1 MAEEL
6 KIQIGADTSQFNA
19 ELQKAENE
27 LKQFQ
32 NALKKTT
39 DVKALEQLNAQ
50 VLQTQRTI
58 STLRGSMQTVAS
70 SSNQASN
77 SVLNLSRVVQDAPFG
92 FIGIA
97 NNINPLVEG
106 FGRLKKETGSTG
118 SAFSALIG
126 AISGPAGLGLGVA
139 AATSL
144 LVVFGDKLKFGKEN
158 TDQLAASVA
167 DLRIRID
174 STTSSVKKF
183 NDEIDFTRKLSEI
196 EYGNNWDD
204 LTRKIISADGAS
216 VDLATK
222 LTNLQS
228 KIPGLEEELTAA
240 NRAFD
245 SFAQGQTGFFEQ
257 FSKSATGLNNFQK
270 QLRDIGDLSRLTES
284 ELSSFSETQR
294 LQIQRVIIAQKAYND
309 AISQQ
314 SALTNALTLA
324 QANARKTERDVNEE
338 RAKAEKERLKNLETV
353 SKVLAKL
360 SDDLRDQ
367 KAIAIGFNTSTTLA
381 QANLVKSALE
391 KLISDFN
398 LDPANAVKLKVAL
411 TTATGKALGKEE
423 IKALYNNLIAQASS
437 EEFTR
442 NLKPIELK
450 PDFKITPKVIS
461 TKTDWLK
468 SLQTTL
474 GGAVDQ
480 FSIKISDTIYQG
492 VQQSFADFAAGLGEF
507 IGAAISGTSF
517 GDAFKNIFASLGE
530 NIKSLGKQIIQI
542 ASLAL
547 LIKKNLFFKPQLALL
562 AGIALVALGSV
573 ISNAFKKQAFAVGT
587 RNAPGGLALVGERG
601 PELVNIPRGSQVI
614 PAAQTANMMGGVGQS
629 IEVFGVLRGQDIFF
643 ANKNYTKAFS
653 RAT

>member
-50 VLQTQRTI
+50 ILQTQRTV
-58 STLRGSMQTVAS
+58 STLRGSMQTVAN

-97 NNINPLVEG
+97 NNINPLIEG

-118 SAFSALIG
+118 SAFSALVG
-126 AISGPAGLGLGVA
+126 AVSGPAGLGLGVA
-139 AATSL
+139 AVTSL

-158 TDQLAASVA
+158 TEQLAASVG
-167 DLRIRID
+167 DLKSRVD
-174 STTSSVKKF
+174 ATTLSIKSF
-183 NDEIDFTRKLSEI
+183 NDEIDFTRKLATI
-196 EYGNNWDD
+196 EYGNNWDEY
-204 LTRKIISADGAS
+204 TRKINNANGAS
-216 VDLATK
+216 IDISTK
-222 LTNLQS
+222 LVKLR
-228 KIPGLEEELTAA
+228 KEIPGLEDELTAA
-240 NRAFD
+240 NRALD
-245 SFAQGQTGFFEQ
+245 TFAESQTGAVEQ
-257 FSKSATGLNNFQK
+257 FYKSATGLNEFQE
-270 QLRDIGDLSRLTES
+270 QLRAIGDVTKLTES
-284 ELSSFSETQR
+284 ELTNFTESQR
-294 LQIQRVIIAQKAYND
+294 YQIKRLIIAQNAYNV
-309 AISQQ
+309 AKGQESQ
-314 SALTNALTLA
+314 LVKDLELA
-324 QANARKTERDVNEE
+324 QANARKTERDVNEA

-411 TTATGKALGKEE
+411 TSATGKALGKEE

-442 NLKPIELK
+442 NLKPIQTKIDFEVQPKLVIKGLEWVKKLEEEL
-450 PDFKITPKVIS
+450 
-461 TKTDWLK
+461 L
-468 SLQTTL
+468 
-474 GGAVDQ
+474 GAVNK
-480 FSIKISDTIYQG
+480 FAIKANEALYQAT
-492 VQQSFADFAAGLGEF
+492 VATFADFASGLGEI
-507 IGAAISGTSF
+507 IGAAITGASLK
-517 GDAFKNIFASLGE
+517 DAFESLFASLGE

-542 ASLAL
+542 ASLTL
-547 LIKKNLFFKPQLALL
+547 IIKKNLFKKPEIALI

-573 ISNAFKKQAFAVGT
+573 ISNVFKRSAFAVGT

-614 PAAQTANMMGGVGQS
+614 PAAQTANMLGGVGQS

>member
-97 NNINPLVEG
+97 NNINPLIEG

-158 TDQLAASVA
+158 TEQLASSVA
-167 DLRIRID
+167 DLKSRVD
-174 STTSSVKKF
+174 ATSLSIKSF
-183 NDEIDFTRKLSEI
+183 NDEIDFTRKLATI
-196 EYGNNWDD
+196 EYGNNWDEY
-204 LTRKIISADGAS
+204 TRKINNANGAS
-216 VDLATK
+216 IDISTK
-222 LTNLQS
+222 LVKLR
-228 KIPGLEEELTAA
+228 KEIPGLEDELTAA
-240 NRAFD
+240 NRALD
-245 SFAQGQTGFFEQ
+245 TFAESQTGAVEQ
-257 FSKSATGLNNFQK
+257 FFKSATGLNEFQE
-270 QLRDIGDLSRLTES
+270 QLRAIGDVTKLTES
-284 ELSSFSETQR
+284 ELSNFTQKQR
-294 LQIQRVIIAQKAYND
+294 LQINRLIIAQNAYNV
-309 AISQQ
+309 AKGQESQ
-314 SALTNALTLA
+314 LVKDLELA
-324 QANARKTERDVNEE
+324 QANARKTERDVNEA

-411 TTATGKALGKEE
+411 TTATGRALGKEE
-423 IKALYNNLIAQASS
+423 IKALYNKLIAQASS

-450 PDFKITPKVIS
+450 PDLKITPKVIS

-480 FSIKISDTIYQG
+480 FSIKISDSVYQG
-492 VQQSFADFAAGLGEF
+492 VVQIFSDFAAGIGEI
-507 IGAAISGTSF
+507 IGAAISGQGF
-517 GDAFKNIFASLGE
+517 GDAFKALFATLGE
-530 NIKSLGKQIIQI
+530 NIKSLGKQLIQT
-542 ASLAL
+542 ASLI
-547 LIKKNLFFKPQLALL
+547 LIIRKNLFSKPGLALI

-573 ISNAFKKQAFAVGT
+573 ISNSFKRQAFAAGT

-629 IEVFGVLRGQDIFF
+629 IEVFGILRGQDIFF

>member
-58 STLRGSMQTVAS
+58 STLRGSMQTVATS
-70 SSNQASN
+70 TRQAELG
-77 SVLNLSRVVQDAPFG
+77 VLNLSRVVQDAPFG
-92 FIGIA
+92 FLGIA

-106 FGRLKKETGSTG
+106 FQRLKQETGSNK

-158 TDQLAASVA
+158 TEQLAASVA

-174 STTSSVKKF
+174 STTSSIKKF
-183 NDEIDFTRKLSEI
+183 YDEIDFTRKLSEI

-222 LTNLQS
+222 LSNLQS

-324 QANARKTERDVNEE
+324 QANARKTERDVNEA

-411 TTATGKALGKEE
+411 TSATGKALGKEE

-442 NLKPIELK
+442 NLKPIQTKIDFEVQPKLVIKGLEWVKKLEEEL
-450 PDFKITPKVIS
+450 
-461 TKTDWLK
+461 L
-468 SLQTTL
+468 
-474 GGAVDQ
+474 GAVNK
-480 FSIKISDTIYQG
+480 FAIKANEALFQAT
-492 VQQSFADFAAGLGEF
+492 VATFADFAAGLGE
-507 IGAAISGTSF
+507 IVGAAISGASLK
-517 GDAFKNIFASLGE
+517 DAFESLFASLGE

-542 ASLAL
+542 ASLTL
-547 LIKKNLFFKPQLALL
+547 IIKKNLFKKPEIALI

-573 ISNAFKKQAFAVGT
+573 ISNVFKRSAFAVGT

-614 PAAQTANMMGGVGQS
+614 PAAQTANMLGGVGQS
-629 IEVFGVLRGQDIFF
+629 IEVFGVLRGQDIYFS
-643 ANKNYTKAFS
+643 NKKYGQTYNRT
-653 RAT
+653 T

>member
-97 NNINPLVEG
+97 NNINPLIEG

-174 STTSSVKKF
+174 STTSSIKKF

-222 LTNLQS
+222 LSNLQS

-353 SKVLAKL
+353 STVLAKL
-360 SDDLRDQ
+360 SDQLRDQ

-411 TTATGKALGKEE
+411 TTATGQALGKEE

-442 NLKPIELK
+442 NLKPIETKIDFEVK
-450 PDFKITPKVIS
+450 PKLVI
-461 TKTDWLK
+461 KGLEWVKKLEEE
-468 SLQTTL
+468 LL
-474 GGAVDQ
+474 GAVNKFAVKANEALFQ
-480 FSIKISDTIYQG
+480 AT
-492 VQQSFADFAAGLGEF
+492 VATFADFASGLGE
-507 IGAAISGTSF
+507 IVGAAISGASLK
-517 GDAFKNIFASLGE
+517 DAFESLFASLGE

-542 ASLAL
+542 ASLTL
-547 LIKKNLFFKPQLALL
+547 IIKKNLFKKPEIALI

-573 ISNAFKKQAFAVGT
+573 ISNVFKKSAFAVGT
-587 RNAPGGLALVGERG
+587 RFAPGGLALVGERG

-614 PAAQTANMMGGVGQS
+614 PAAQTANMLGGVGQS
-629 IEVFGVLRGQDIFF
+629 IEVFGILRGQDIYFS
-643 ANKNYTKAFS
+643 NKKYGQTYNRT
-653 RAT
+653 T